1 MRYFLDIA
9 YKGTNYHGWQIQ
21 QNAHSVQQELEN
33 ALKMLFGKT
42 IETTASGRTDAGVH
56 AEQQIVHLD
65 LEVELTDNHIFKLN
79 CILPKDLA
87 IRDFFPVQK
96 DAHARF
102 DATSRS
108 YEYRISRVKNPFLI
122 DNVYFFDRPLD
133 LIKMNDAA
141 TSLLRHKDF
150 EALSKVHTEVK
161 NFLCDIHFAHWK
173 EKGDMIFFEI
183 EANRFLRGM
192 VRTIV
197 GSLLPIGMGKL
208 SVEEFEKILFSRDRR
223 KAGAA
228 APSEGLFLTRI
239 QYPDRIYLEE

>member
-42 IETTASGRTDAGVH
+42 IATTASGRTDTGVH
-56 AEQQIVHLD
+56 AEQQIVHFD
-65 LEVELTDNHIFKLN
+65 LEVALTDNHIFKLN
-79 CILPKDLA
+79 CILPKDVN
-87 IRDFFPVQK
+87 IKDFSPVQK

-133 LIKMNDAA
+133 LIKMNEAA

-208 SVEEFEKILFSRDRR
+208 SVEEFEKILLSKDRR

-228 APSEGLFLTRI
+228 APAEGLFLTRI
-239 QYPDRIYLEE
+239 QYPDRIYLE

>member
-21 QNAHSVQQELEN
+21 QNAHSVQEELES
-33 ALKMLFGKT
+33 ALKKIFGKH
-42 IETTASGRTDAGVH
+42 IETTASGRTDTGVH

-65 LEVELTDNHIFKLN
+65 LDQELTDNHIFKLN
-79 CILPKDLA
+79 CILPKDVA
-87 IRDFFPVQK
+87 IKDFFPVEK

-102 DATSRS
+102 DATARA

-133 LIKMNDAA
+133 LGKMNEAA
-141 TSLLRHKDF
+141 SILLYHRDF
-150 EALSKVHTEVK
+150 ESLSKVHTEVK

-173 EKGDMIFFEI
+173 EKNDMVFFEI

-208 SVEEFEKILFSRDRR
+208 SVEEFEEIIFSKDRR
-223 KAGAA
+223 MAGPA
-228 APSEGLFLTRI
+228 APAEGLFLTRVE
-239 QYPDRIYLEE
+239 YPEGIYLR